1 MEKFGEARQWQDQ
14 ALEVC
19 GDAANAALRGISRQ
33 DEHRLDRTSRDWR
46 RSSCLPD
53 YWTGVT
59 PKVSLEKKEATCIA
73 RLLAENGTRIVGWVY
88 LWNTSELSLF
98 WKDRKVETGFIDPP
112 IHPETLTN
120 AKGTTPDD
128 VMRFLDELPAVA
140 PEGSI
145 SKP

>member
-1 MEKFGEARQWQDQ
+1 MEKFGEAWQRQDL

-19 GDAANAALRGISRQ
+19 GDAANAALCCFSRQ
-33 DEHRLDRTSRDWR
+33 DEHQLDRTSRDWR

-53 YWTGVT
+53 NRTGVT
-59 PKVSLEKKEATCIA
+59 PNVSLEKKEATCIA

-88 LWNTSELSLF
+88 LWNTFELSLF
-98 WKDRKVETGFIDPP
+98 WKERKAETGFIDPP
-112 IHPETLTN
+112 IPPETLTN

-128 VMRFLDELPAVA
+128 VMRFLDSLAAVA

-145 SKP
+145 SKS

>member
-1 MEKFGEARQWQDQ
+1 MT
-14 ALEVC
+14 L
-19 GDAANAALRGISRQ
+19 N
-33 DEHRLDRTSRDWR
+33 
-46 RSSCLPD
+46 
-53 YWTGVT
+53 
-59 PKVSLEKKEATCIA
+59 VSLEKKEATCIA
-73 RLLAENGTRIVGWVY
+73 RLLAKNGTRIVGWVY

-98 WKDRKVETGFIDPP
+98 WKDRKAETEFIDPP

-120 AKGTTPDD
+120 AKGATPVE